1 MTGLIFFGLEASA
14 SANNNG
20 AWHSSVLALEA
31 AAHQAPGVEVE
42 VEDVVELP
50 PAGGLEVEYA
60 EVAVALEVARDKD
73 NDVKPAA
80 TLVRRQTEVS
90 LMVLSLFCYV
100 TIVRVTKNFQ
110 EKAGRSVLRKAT
122 SAVV

>member
-1 MTGLIFFGLEASA
+1 
-14 SANNNG
+14 
-20 AWHSSVLALEA
+20 
-31 AAHQAPGVEVE
+31 
-42 VEDVVELP
+42 VVELP

-60 EVAVALEVARDKD
+60 EVAVALEVERDKD

-80 TLVRRQTEVS
+80 TRVRRQTEVS

-100 TIVRVTKNFQ
+100 TIVTKILQ
-110 EKAGRSVLRKAT
+110 EKAGRSVLHKAP

>member
-1 MTGLIFFGLEASA
+1 MGQL
-14 SANNNG
+14 
-20 AWHSSVLALEA
+20 
-31 AAHQAPGVEVE
+31 Q
-42 VEDVVELP
+42 
-50 PAGGLEVEYA
+50 PAGGVEEEDA

-100 TIVRVTKNFQ
+100 TIVTKSLQ
-110 EKAGRSVLRKAT
+110 EKAGRSVLHKAP

>member
-1 MTGLIFFGLEASA
+1 M
-14 SANNNG
+14 
-20 AWHSSVLALEA
+20 
-31 AAHQAPGVEVE
+31 
-42 VEDVVELP
+42 VELP

-90 LMVLSLFCYV
+90 LMGMSLFCYV
-100 TIVRVTKNFQ
+100 TIVTKNLQ
-110 EKAGRSVLRKAT
+110 EKAGRSVLHKAP

>member
-1 MTGLIFFGLEASA
+1 M
-14 SANNNG
+14 
-20 AWHSSVLALEA
+20 
-31 AAHQAPGVEVE
+31 
-42 VEDVVELP
+42 VELP

-73 NDVKPAA
+73 TDVKPAA

-90 LMVLSLFCYV
+90 RMVLSLFCYV
-100 TIVRVTKNFQ
+100 TIVTKILQ
-110 EKAGRSVLRKAT
+110 EKAGRSVLHKAP

>member
-1 MTGLIFFGLEASA
+1 M
-14 SANNNG
+14 
-20 AWHSSVLALEA
+20 
-31 AAHQAPGVEVE
+31 
-42 VEDVVELP
+42 VELQ
-50 PAGGLEVEYA
+50 PAGGVKEEDA

-80 TLVRRQTEVS
+80 TLLRRQTDVS

-100 TIVRVTKNFQ
+100 TIVTKTLQ

>member
-1 MTGLIFFGLEASA
+1 MGQL
-14 SANNNG
+14 
-20 AWHSSVLALEA
+20 
-31 AAHQAPGVEVE
+31 Q
-42 VEDVVELP
+42 
-50 PAGGLEVEYA
+50 PAGGVEEEDA

-80 TLVRRQTEVS
+80 TLLRRQTDVS

-100 TIVRVTKNFQ
+100 TIVTKNLQ

>member
-1 MTGLIFFGLEASA
+1 M
-14 SANNNG
+14 
-20 AWHSSVLALEA
+20 
-31 AAHQAPGVEVE
+31 
-42 VEDVVELP
+42 VELP

-73 NDVKPAA
+73 NDVTPAA

-90 LMVLSLFCYV
+90 LMILSLFCYG
-100 TIVRVTKNFQ
+100 TIVTKNLQ
-110 EKAGRSVLRKAT
+110 EKAGRSVLHKEP

>member
-1 MTGLIFFGLEASA
+1 M
-14 SANNNG
+14 
-20 AWHSSVLALEA
+20 
-31 AAHQAPGVEVE
+31 
-42 VEDVVELP
+42 VELP

-80 TLVRRQTEVS
+80 TRVRRQTEVS

-100 TIVRVTKNFQ
+100 TIVTKNLQ

>member
-1 MTGLIFFGLEASA
+1 M
-14 SANNNG
+14 
-20 AWHSSVLALEA
+20 
-31 AAHQAPGVEVE
+31 
-42 VEDVVELP
+42 VELP

-90 LMVLSLFCYV
+90 LMVLSLFSYV
-100 TIVRVTKNFQ
+100 TIVTKILQ